1 MGDGIPKANFTIV
14 DVKKNEVIVTGDYSS
29 TETYD
34 VLPKA
39 KISFNK
45 HKLSKKYSKENY
57 FFINK
62 SKLVKILFFLL
73 ALLLVFVFIK
83 KVRKKN
89 KFI

>member
-1 MGDGIPKANFTIV
+1 MLVCDCV

-34 VLPKA
+34 VLPKE

-62 SKLVKILFFLL
+62 SKLVKILFFLI

-83 KVRKKN
+83 KVKK
-89 KFI
+89 K